1 MNIQLGDL
9 SISEMEKKAGVTFP
23 EALVD
28 LLKDSYQ
35 PIANSV
41 GEGEWHCFDIPF
53 VLVVGGMP
61 MAQAIYDHLQKL
73 SSQFTEQL
81 QISLAS

>member
-23 EALVD
+23 EALVE
-28 LLKDSYQ
+28 LLKD
-35 PIANSV
+35 
-41 GEGEWHCFDIPF
+41 
-53 VLVVGGMP
+53 
-61 MAQAIYDHLQKL
+61 YDHLQKL